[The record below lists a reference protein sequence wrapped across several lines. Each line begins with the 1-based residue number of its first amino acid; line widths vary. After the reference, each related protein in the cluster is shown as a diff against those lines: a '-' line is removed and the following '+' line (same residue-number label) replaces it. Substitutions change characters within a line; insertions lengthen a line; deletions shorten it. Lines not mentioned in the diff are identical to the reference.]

1 MQRFEAWN
9 PVAEIPDY
17 LAGAFVVL
25 GNSNEAT
32 VICDGQFGNGKCL
45 VLKFGRIEEVLVTEE
60 FARELPADLAAT
72 RPGTAPLLRVLD
84 SEWAKGSS
92 QVAPFGNTLLHFCIV
107 SADLCV
113 DILAPEPPAVAWA
126 APEAVDTLFAH
137 AWALGEA

>member
-1 MQRFEAWN
+1 MQRFEAWK
-9 PVAEIPDY
+9 PIPHVPDY

-32 VICDGQFGNGKCL
+32 VICDGNFGNGKCL
-45 VLKFGRIEEVLVTEE
+45 VLKFGRVEEVLATEE
-60 FARELPADLAAT
+60 FAREWPADLAAT
-72 RPGTAPLLRVLD
+72 RPGTVPLLLVLD

-92 QVAPFGNTLLHFCIV
+92 QVATFGNSLRHYCVV

-113 DILAPEPPAVAWA
+113 DILAPEPPTVAWA
-126 APEAVDTLFAH
+126 APEAVDSLFAR